1 MAFEKVILKNGEGRS
16 DYIRR
21 RFKEGAS
28 AKTITG
34 EINSPELYSGPE
46 GKAWNRNVVDG
57 LKPKTKAQAIDPDKL
72 IGEAHPPKAIVVAE
86 EIPSPESLLTEEE
99 KAEIRQQALDDV
111 IAEKRR
117 DAKKQ
122 LLEQE
127 KAKLSARSG
136 LKTGNPTKDE
146 LVTITVNVPEF
157 VPHLWLNMPHGQKYF
172 HGHSYKVPRHVAETL
187 AEMQSR
193 AWDHENEIQGRK
205 KRDYRKRSPIIVGG
219 ESTGAPPMV
228 ISNGG
233 VTV

>member
-16 DYIRR
+16 DYIRK
-21 RFKEGAS
+21 RFNEGATR
-28 AKTITG
+28 KQIHK
-34 EINSPELYSGPE
+34 EINAPELYSGPE
-46 GKAWNRNVVDG
+46 GKQWKITIVDG
-57 LKPKTKAQAIDPDKL
+57 LKPKTKAAAIDPDKP
-72 IGEAHPPKAIVVAE
+72 IGEAHPVVVAE
-86 EIPSPESLLTEEE
+86 EIPSPESLLTEAE
-99 KAEIRQQALDDV
+99 KAEIRQQALEDV

-117 DAKKQ
+117 DAKKT

-127 KAKLSARSG
+127 KARIAGRTG
-136 LKTGNPTKDE
+136 LKTGDPTKDE

-157 VPHLWLNMPHGQKYF
+157 VPHLWINMPHGQKYF
-172 HGHSYKVPRHVAETL
+172 HGHSYKVPRHVAATL
-187 AEMQSR
+187 GEMQAR

-228 ISNGG
+228 ISSGG